1 MADLNDIHLMLG
13 QFGAKL
19 DSIHDDISEVKI
31 DIRENIKPP
40 IEAYK
45 KDRNVLVGMAL
56 AVSAVF
62 GSLFG
67 GIGKVIAKTIG
78 GS

>member
-19 DSIHDDISEVKI
+19 DNIQNDISEVKI

-56 AVSAVF
+56 AVSAIF

-67 GIGKVIAKTIG
+67 GIGKAIAKALG
-78 GS
+78 GG

>member
-13 QFGAKL
+13 KFGAKL
-19 DSIHDDISEVKI
+19 DDIANDISEVKV

-40 IEAYK
+40 IESYK
-45 KDRNVLVGMAL
+45 RDRNILIGAAMG
-56 AVSAVF
+56 VSAIF

-67 GIGKVIAKTIG
+67 GIGKAIAKVM